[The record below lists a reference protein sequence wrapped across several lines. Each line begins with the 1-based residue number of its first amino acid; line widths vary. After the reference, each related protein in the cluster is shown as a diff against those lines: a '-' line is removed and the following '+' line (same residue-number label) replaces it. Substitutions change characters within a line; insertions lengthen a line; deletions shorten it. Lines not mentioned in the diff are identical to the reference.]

1 MKIFTCSACKH
12 VAFFENVQCVRCGH
26 ALAYLPDL
34 GILSALE
41 RVLDPSA
48 PTATPVYVAVGA
60 DAKAARYRLCKNY
73 SDNAV
78 CNWALQEHDP
88 NDYCRACLLTT
99 TVPNLSD
106 PDAVDSW
113 RRLEIAKRRLVYTLI
128 ELGLPLDSK
137 ENQPETGLAFA
148 FKQEGPDGE
157 RVLTG
162 HCDGLVT
169 INIREAD
176 APARE
181 QTRVRLGERY
191 RTLLGH
197 FRHESGHY
205 YWDRLLK
212 DSSSL
217 RDFRALFGDESFDY
231 DAAVKQHYSSPR
243 QNWADE
249 FVSAY
254 ATMHPWEDWAETWA
268 HYLHMVDTLE
278 TARSYGLVITP
289 KAVGGATS
297 EAVAARR
304 VQFDNFDDLVAAWVP
319 LTVALNSLNRSMGL
333 PDIYPFVLADRV
345 IEKLRFVHHVIERA
359 SVGMDPSL
367 TTPKRVAAETLG
379 LQANGDIQD
388 SPRADA
394 QAAQGDRTGVSPA

>member
-1 MKIFTCSACKH
+1 MKIFTCSACTH

-34 GILSALE
+34 GVLSALE
-41 RVLDPSA
+41 QVPEPNG
-48 PTATPVYVAVGA
+48 PTPASLYVAVGS
-60 DAKAARYRLCKNY
+60 DAQGPRYRLCKNY
-73 SDNAV
+73 SNNAV
-78 CNWALQEHDP
+78 CNWALPEHDP
-88 NDYCRACLLTT
+88 NDYCRACRLTS

-106 PDAVDSW
+106 PDAIDAW

-128 ELGLPLDSK
+128 ELGLPLESK
-137 ENQPETGLAFA
+137 DDQPETGLAFA
-148 FKQEGPDGE
+148 FKQDGPDGE

-169 INIREAD
+169 INVREAD

-181 QTRVRLGERY
+181 QMRVSLGERY

-205 YWDRLLK
+205 YWDRLIK
-212 DSSSL
+212 DSSWL
-217 RDFRALFGDESFDY
+217 QDYRALFGDESFDY
-231 DAAVKQHYSSPR
+231 ELAVKQHYSSPR

-268 HYLHMVDTLE
+268 HYLHIVDTLE
-278 TARSYGLVITP
+278 TARSYGLVIRP
-289 KAVGGATS
+289 QAVGGATS
-297 EAVAARR
+297 ETVTAHR
-304 VQFDNFDDLVAAWVP
+304 VHFDNFEDLIATWPP

-333 PDIYPFVLADRV
+333 PDIYPFILAERV
-345 IEKLRFVHHVIERA
+345 IEKLRFVHQVVERA
-359 SVGMDPSL
+359 SAGMDPSL
-367 TTPKRVAAETLG
+367 TKLQGRAEETPGLDAHTNTAEDG
-379 LQANGDIQD
+379 LPTN
-388 SPRADA
+388 
-394 QAAQGDRTGVSPA
+394 AQGARGDQQVGAA